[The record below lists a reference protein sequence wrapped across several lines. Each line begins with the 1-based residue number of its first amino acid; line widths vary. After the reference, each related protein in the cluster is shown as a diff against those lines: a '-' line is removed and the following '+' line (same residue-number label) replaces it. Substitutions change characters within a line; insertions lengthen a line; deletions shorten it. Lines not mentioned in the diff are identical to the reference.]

1 MRLGIRQR
9 PETLVLFLTGSVPQC
24 QLDGLAVELNVGHI
38 VVKDG
43 WLLWGCERGGE
54 GWRFGTAETS
64 ETRMAMRS
72 DIIPEQRTR
81 GDVSQGSEGGGGGDK
96 RVRTQA
102 SAIMMPMRRM
112 SSTYVELWKLAQG
125 KDIQQRRLSR
135 STVAD
140 NDELSPDLMG
150 SEWRWE
156 QQQLLREEELSAMW
170 AGRSR

>member
-1 MRLGIRQR
+1 
-9 PETLVLFLTGSVPQC
+9 
-24 QLDGLAVELNVGHI
+24 
-38 VVKDG
+38 
-43 WLLWGCERGGE
+43 
-54 GWRFGTAETS
+54 
-64 ETRMAMRS
+64 
-72 DIIPEQRTR
+72 
-81 GDVSQGSEGGGGGDK
+81 
-96 RVRTQA
+96 
-102 SAIMMPMRRM
+102 MMPMRRM